1 MRHRL
6 PILMSLSCA
15 LLLAVPV
22 FAQDAAAPAAPAETT
37 KAAATTKP
45 AAKPAAP
52 ATADA
57 AIKAIDAQIAKAAPK
72 KAEAGWRTKL
82 PMPTAV
88 KFDASKQYLA
98 HMVTNKGEIVLKLM
112 PDVAPLHVT
121 NFIYLARM
129 GFYDGLIFHRVI
141 PGFMAQGGCPLGTG
155 TGNPGYGFN
164 GEFSPAARHS
174 RPGMLSTANAG
185 PGTDGSQ
192 FFITFVP
199 TGYLDGKHTI
209 YGEVAS
215 GMDVLKAIEAK
226 GSPSGATSEKLSITK
241 VTIEVK

>member
-15 LLLAVPV
+15 FVLAVPA

-37 KAAATTKP
+37 KAAAKP
-45 AAKPAAP
+45 AAKP

-72 KAEAGWRTKL
+72 KTEAGWRTKL

-88 KFDASKQYLA
+88 KFDANKQYLV
-98 HMVTNKGEIVLKLM
+98 HMVTNKGEVVLRLM

-121 NFIYLARM
+121 NFIYLTRM
-129 GFYDGLIFHRVI
+129 GFYDGLTFHRVM
-141 PGFMAQGGCPLGTG
+141 PGFMAQGGDPV
-155 TGNPGYGFN
+155 GNGSGGPGYGFN

-192 FFITFVP
+192 FFITYVP

-215 GMDVLKAIEAK
+215 GMDALKAIEAK
-226 GSPSGATSEKLSITK
+226 GSQSGATSEKIVMTK

>member
-15 LLLAVPV
+15 LLLAVPA
-22 FAQDAAAPAAPAETT
+22 FAQDAAAPAAPTETT
-37 KAAATTKP
+37 KAAAKP
-45 AAKPAAP
+45 AAKP

-72 KAEAGWRTKL
+72 KTETGWRTKL

-88 KFDASKQYLA
+88 KFDASKQYLV
-98 HMVTNKGEIVLKLM
+98 HMMTNKGEIVLQLM

-129 GFYDGLIFHRVI
+129 GFYDGLSFHRVI
-141 PGFMAQGGCPLGTG
+141 PGFMAQGGCPLGNG
-155 TGNPGYGFN
+155 AGGPGYGFN
-164 GEFSPAARHS
+164 GEFSDKARHT

-192 FFITFVP
+192 FFITYRP

-209 YGEVAS
+209 FGEVVG
-215 GMDVLKAIEAK
+215 GMDALKAIEAK
-226 GSPSGATSEKLSITK
+226 GSEGGATSEKIVMTK

>member
-1 MRHRL
+1 
-6 PILMSLSCA
+6 MSLPCA
-15 LLLAVPV
+15 LLLAVPA
-22 FAQDAAAPAAPAETT
+22 FAQDAAKPAAPAETT
-37 KAAATTKP
+37 KAAAKP
-45 AAKPAAP
+45 AAKP

-72 KAEAGWRTKL
+72 KTEAGWRTKL
-82 PMPTAV
+82 PMPTVV
-88 KFDASKQYLA
+88 KFDANKQYLV
-98 HMVTNKGEIVLKLM
+98 HMMTNKGEVVLELM

-129 GFYDGLIFHRVI
+129 GFYDGLVFHRVI
-141 PGFMAQGGCPLGTG
+141 PAFMAQGGCPLGNG
-155 TGNPGYGFN
+155 SGGPGYGFN

-192 FFITFVP
+192 FFITYAPVN
-199 TGYLDGKHTI
+199 YLDGKHTI
-209 YGEVAS
+209 YGEVVS
-215 GMDVLKAIEAK
+215 GMDALKAIEAK
-226 GSPSGATSEKLSITK
+226 GSPSGATSEKIVMTK